1 MNILFCSIP
10 GTHGDG
16 NASTCV
22 EVDKETMFSIAGAV
36 EFEALVKA
44 LPLTQNDIDQIKGSY
59 QRMDQ
64 RCFQALDVWAR
75 RGPGGKRYI
84 SELLQVMSVMG
95 RTDMVKF
102 INSQGKF
109 WV

>member
-1 MNILFCSIP
+1 MSCSIP
-10 GTHGDG
+10 GTHPDG

-22 EVDKETMFSIAGAV
+22 EVDKETMYNIAGAL

-44 LPLTQNDIDQIKGSY
+44 LPLTQKDIEDIKGSY

-64 RCFQALDVWAR
+64 RCFQALDTWAR

-102 INSQGKF
+102 ISSKSKF
-109 WV
+109 LV